1 LKQNKSNI
9 NQLAKNLR
17 VNSTDAERLLW
28 KHLRSKQLKDTKFR
42 RQQPLGHYIVDFVS
56 FDGNLIVE
64 LDGSQ
69 HAKNQEEDKQR
80 DKWLITQ
87 GYKVLRFWNNEVL
100 ENIEGVLEKI
110 MEHLSPSPRPSHE
123 GRGEKKDGDGNPRSP
138 SHHTLKGTRGMEDK
152 VRMIAWEVTRSCNLN
167 CKHCR
172 AASHLG
178 PYPGELSTDECLR
191 LIDDMAG
198 VSQPVVILTGGEPL
212 LRPDIFELAAYGT
225 QKGLR
230 MVMAT
235 NGTLVD
241 QDTARRMMESGIQRV
256 SISIDGPGAES
267 HDDFRN
273 EPGAFEGAMRGIDA
287 MKSVGMEFQINTTIT
302 TANLHQIKEIHDL
315 ALRIGA
321 AAHHIFLLVPTG
333 RGKDLARQ
341 AITAADYEET
351 LMWFHQE
358 SLTCEIQL
366 KATCAPHYFRIMHQN
381 KPKGEKPVK
390 KAGGHFHESTRGC
403 LGGITFCFISHV
415 GQVQPCG
422 YLELDCGNIRKQS
435 FQEIWEKSEVFCNL
449 RDYGKYGGKCGRC
462 EFIKVCGGCRARAY
476 EATGDYLAEEPLCL
490 YEPGTDGRNR

>member
-1 LKQNKSNI
+1 MIESLEPIS
-9 NQLAKNLR
+9 R
-17 VNSTDAERLLW
+17 E
-28 KHLRSKQLKDTKFR
+28 
-42 RQQPLGHYIVDFVS
+42 
-56 FDGNLIVE
+56 
-64 LDGSQ
+64 
-69 HAKNQEEDKQR
+69 
-80 DKWLITQ
+80 
-87 GYKVLRFWNNEVL
+87 NN
-100 ENIEGVLEKI
+100 
-110 MEHLSPSPRPSHE
+110 
-123 GRGEKKDGDGNPRSP
+123 
-138 SHHTLKGTRGMEDK
+138 

-178 PYPGELSTDECLR
+178 PYPGELSTEKCLR
-191 LIDDMAG
+191 LIDDIAG
-198 VSQPVVILTGGEPL
+198 VSKPVIILTGGEPL

-241 QDTARRMMESGIQRV
+241 ETTARKMIKSGIQRV
-256 SISIDGPGAES
+256 SISIDGKDAKS
-267 HDDFRN
+267 HDAFRG
-273 EPGAFEGAMRGIDA
+273 EKGAFSGAMRGIEA
-287 MKSVGMEFQINTTIT
+287 MKSIGMEFQINTTIT
-302 TANLHQIKEIHDL
+302 TANLHQIKDIHDL
-315 ALRIGA
+315 ALKIGA

-333 RGKDLARQ
+333 RGKDLAQQ

-358 SLTCEIQL
+358 SMTCEIQL

-381 KPKGEKPVK
+381 KPKGEKPIK

-422 YLELDCGNIRKQS
+422 YLELDCGNVQKES
-435 FQEIWEKSEVFCNL
+435 FAKIWEKSEVFRNL
-449 RDYGKYGGKCGRC
+449 RDYSKYGGKCGRC

-490 YEPGTDGRNR
+490 YEPRR